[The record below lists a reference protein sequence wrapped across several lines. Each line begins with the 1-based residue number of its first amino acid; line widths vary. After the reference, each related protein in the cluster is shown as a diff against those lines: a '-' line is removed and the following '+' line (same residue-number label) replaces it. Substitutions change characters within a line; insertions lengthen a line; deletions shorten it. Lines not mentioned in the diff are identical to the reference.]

1 MSNQVATELLRD
13 FFKVLGPKIPKEFYN
28 YTVEPEM
35 TDSGYLY
42 HVYKFKI
49 PESLKKELLISNNM
63 LPMFA
68 SSMENLLLSKM
79 VATGVNGEFKEMF
92 DFIQLLPKFKKSIDY
107 YFKGQNVNT
116 VFEFV

>member
-1 MSNQVATELLRD
+1 MNNQVATEIIRD
-13 FFKVLGPKIPKEFYN
+13 FLKVLGPKIPKEFYD
-28 YTVEPEM
+28 YTVETEM
-35 TDSGYLY
+35 TITGSLY
-42 HVYKFKI
+42 HVFKFKL

-79 VATGVNGEFKEMF
+79 VSTGVNGDFKLMF
-92 DFIQLLPKFKKSIDY
+92 DFIQSLPKFKKSINI
-107 YFKGQNVNT
+107 YFKGIDVNT

>member
-13 FFKVLGPKIPKEFYN
+13 FFKVLGPKIPKEFYD

-79 VATGVNGEFKEMF
+79 VQKGVDNDLNLMIE
-92 DFIQLLPKFKKSIDY
+92 FIQSLPKFKERIDT
-107 YFKGQNVNT
+107 YFKGQNVKT
-116 VFEFV
+116 VFEFE

>member
-1 MSNQVATELLRD
+1 MSNQVATEILRD
-13 FFKVLGPKIPKEFYN
+13 FFKVLGPKIPKEFYD
-28 YTVEPEM
+28 YTIESEL
-35 TDSGYLY
+35 TDRGTY
-42 HVYKFKI
+42 HVFKFKV

-79 VATGVNGEFKEMF
+79 VSQGVSDNLNTLIE
-92 DFIQLLPKFKKSIDY
+92 FIQSFSKFKKSIDT

>member
-13 FFKVLGPKIPKEFYN
+13 FFKVLGPKIPKEFYD

-79 VATGVNGEFKEMF
+79 VQKGVDNDLNLMIE
-92 DFIQLLPKFKKSIDY
+92 FIQLLPKFKERIDT
-107 YFKGQNVNT
+107 YFKGQNVKT
-116 VFEFV
+116 VFEFE